1 MSLASPFRSAASASD
16 RRADP
21 WRAALASPVVRRRGF
36 LAVGILALVA
46 ASVAADRWRA
56 AEGARRADV
65 MRGNAWIGHKEVTP
79 AQPTDATATAT
90 ATAAGNELR
99 LSADSPERLAAALAA
114 AEAQGRVVERATLR
128 REAGGRFTL
137 TSAGRE

>member
-1 MSLASPFRSAASASD
+1 MSLASHLRSAASSSD
-16 RRADP
+16 SRADR

-46 ASVAADRWRA
+46 ASIAADRWRA

-65 MRGNAWIGHKEVTP
+65 MRGNAWIGHKEATP
-79 AQPTDATATAT
+79 AQPTGATATT
-90 ATAAGNELR
+90 AGNEVR

-114 AEAQGRVVERATLR
+114 AEAEGRVVERAVLR

-137 TSAGRE
+137 ASGGRE

>member
-79 AQPTDATATAT
+79 AQPTGATAT